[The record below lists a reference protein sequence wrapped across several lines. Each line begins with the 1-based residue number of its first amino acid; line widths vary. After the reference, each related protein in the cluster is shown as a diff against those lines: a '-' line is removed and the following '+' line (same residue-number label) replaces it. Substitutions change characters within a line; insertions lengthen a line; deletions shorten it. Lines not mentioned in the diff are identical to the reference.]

1 VRRATAVV
9 IGAGQAGLAM
19 SRCLSEFGVDH
30 AVLERGQVAERWR
43 ATSWDSLRLLT
54 PNWMT
59 RLPGFRYDGDD
70 PDGFMPATDLISML
84 ERYALISEA
93 PVYRG
98 TTVNAVEPG
107 LGGFRIATDRGDW
120 SASAVVIATGYCD
133 VPFVPAMHAQL
144 SPAIHQLVPGDYR
157 SPEQLP
163 DGGVLIVGA
172 SATGVQLA
180 DELHASGREVVLAV
194 GRHTRLP
201 RRYRGRDILWWLD
214 RLGLLDAPIEAVHD
228 IAISRDKPS
237 LQLVGRADCATID
250 LASLHARGARVAGR
264 LIAID
269 RHHARFDS
277 DLTGTTAAADVK
289 LAEIRGR
296 IDQFIAAH
304 EVWAAAPEP
313 FVPTWPMSMDGPTDL
328 DLDAE
333 GIRTVIWATGFR
345 RAYPWLRIP
354 VLDRSGEIQH
364 RAGNTPYPAL
374 YVLGLNFQ
382 RRRNS
387 SFIDGV
393 GSDAR
398 FIARELAATLAT
410 ARSAAKAS

>member
-1 VRRATAVV
+1 VRRATTIV

-19 SRCLSEFGVDH
+19 SHCLSELGIDH

-54 PNWMT
+54 PNWMS

-70 PDGFMPATDLISML
+70 PDGFMSATDLVSLL
-84 ERYALISEA
+84 ERYARISRA
-93 PVYRG
+93 PVYGG
-98 TTVNAVEPG
+98 TTVDVVEPG
-107 LGGFRIATDRGDW
+107 PDGFRVRTNRGGW
-120 SASAVVIATGYCD
+120 SASSVVIATGYCD
-133 VPFVPAMHAQL
+133 LPFVPEMHKEL

-163 DGGVLIVGA
+163 DGGVLVVGA

-180 DELHASGREVVLAV
+180 DELQAAGREVLLAV

-214 RLGLLDAPIEAVHD
+214 RLGILSAPIEAVHD

-250 LASLHARGARVAGR
+250 LASLHARGVRMAGR

-269 RHHARFDS
+269 RRHARFDS
-277 DLTGTTAAADVK
+277 DMTGSMAAADVK

-313 FVPTWPMSMDGPTDL
+313 FIPTWPLSMDGPADL

-345 RAYPWLRIP
+345 RAYRWLRIP
-354 VLDRSGEIQH
+354 VLDGSGEIQH
-364 RAGNTPYPAL
+364 RAGITPCPGL

-398 FIARELAATLAT
+398 FIARELAATVAT
-410 ARSAAKAS
+410 ARSA